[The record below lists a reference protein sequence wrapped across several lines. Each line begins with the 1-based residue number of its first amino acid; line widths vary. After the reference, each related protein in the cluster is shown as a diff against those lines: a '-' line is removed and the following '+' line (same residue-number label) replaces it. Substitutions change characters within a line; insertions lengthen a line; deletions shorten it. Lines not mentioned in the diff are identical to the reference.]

1 MRIVSGTDLNE
12 ESGRG
17 QAMHSV
23 GMVRT
28 SVLKFTE
35 IGAFEGK
42 IIYHNKVFTGFQMAP
57 SNIKKKM
64 YFHLHKP

>member
-1 MRIVSGTDLNE
+1 MRVVSGTDLNE
-12 ESGRG
+12 ESGPG

-23 GMVRT
+23 GIVRT

-42 IIYHNKVFTGFQMAP
+42 IRMSVNLRRRGLFWAKR
-57 SNIKKKM
+57 S
-64 YFHLHKP
+64 